1 VAIVQISRIT
11 NRKGLQE
18 DLPQPLAPAELGW
31 AVDSRQLF
39 IGPGTLAEGA
49 PDQNNNV
56 EILTEYS
63 DILATQTA
71 YTYTGFAAT
80 GYSVQT
86 GPTAGSPISQPLQN
100 RLDSYCVVTDFGATG
115 NGITD
120 DTAAINRALYQLY
133 CREVNPQIRRSL
145 FFPAG
150 SYLITDTILVPPYAM
165 LYGEGPNSSI
175 LNFTVNAWTSAV
187 PYAAGVLVRSGSY
200 TAGSLTIGSTYTI
213 TAVGTTDFT
222 LIGASSNTPGVTFT
236 KNSTVGTGT
245 GTVTQYFRSN
255 FAVPIGTALNGT
267 IEGQYYWGNISSGA
281 ASSLPNYIMQTA
293 SSDNQQTG
301 VNIVSPYEPQNILVS
316 NMCMITDQFMNGLL
330 MERAHDCAFT
340 NVTIQGPL
348 TTSTLTSSTDN
359 SAAVNWASTS
369 ALVNNHINFDNCS
382 FKGFTYGTNTA
393 QQIEGIT
400 ISNCKFDT
408 LYQGVYLGGLT
419 PVDGGPTG
427 VRLIS
432 NMFDNIYVEGVV
444 IDGVSLNTTTN
455 NVFYDVGN
463 HFNGASLAASA
474 IIDID
479 TDNNVCLGDMFERT
493 TAQSATYPRIK
504 LNNTASIAMENGYR
518 LQQGTYK
525 RESGVLFTLVNNVAV
540 AAQILTFNAVAVA
553 AVQINYTIV
562 RGSAVRTG
570 TYTIVRSTDGGSTNL
585 NGSDATT
592 GVENI
597 SPGVTFSVTESSSTV
612 VWKYT
617 TTNTGDNGTLSYS
630 VTYLA

>member
-1 VAIVQISRIT
+1 MAIVQISRIT
-11 NRKGLQE
+11 NRKGLEE

-31 AVDSRQLF
+31 AVDTRQLY
-39 IGPGTLAEGA
+39 IGPGTLAEGS
-49 PDQNNNV
+49 PDERNNV

-71 YTYTGFAAT
+71 YTYSGFAAT
-80 GYSVQT
+80 GYTAQT
-86 GPTAGSPISQPLQN
+86 GVTAGSPVSQSLQS

-115 NGITD
+115 NGTTD
-120 DTAAINRALYQLY
+120 DTAAINRALNQLY
-133 CREVNPQIRRSL
+133 CVQANPQIRRSL

-150 SYLITDTILVPPYAM
+150 NYLITNTILVPPYAM
-165 LYGEGPNSSI
+165 LYGEGPESSI
-175 LNFTVNAWTSAV
+175 LNFFVTAWTNTVA
-187 PYAAGVLVRSGSY
+187 YAAGVLVKSGGLY
-200 TAGSLTIGSTYTI
+200 Y
-213 TAVGTTDFT
+213 
-222 LIGASSNTPGVTFT
+222 
-236 KNSTVGTGT
+236 
-245 GTVTQYFRSN
+245 RSN
-255 FAVPIGTALNGT
+255 FAVPVGTALT
-267 IEGQYYWGNISSGA
+267 STVSGQYYWGNITSGA
-281 ASSLPNYIMQTA
+281 ANGLPGYIMQTA
-293 SSDNQQTG
+293 SSNGQQTG

-316 NMCMITDQFMNGLL
+316 NMSMVTNQIMDGML
-330 MERAHDCAFT
+330 MEYAHDCAFT
-340 NVTIQGPL
+340 NVSIQGVL
-348 TTSTLTSSTDN
+348 TTSELDSAADDIAAVRWSSTP
-359 SAAVNWASTS
+359 S
-369 ALVNNHINFDNCS
+369 LVTNHVNFDNCS
-382 FKGFTYGTNTA
+382 FSGFTYGTNTD
-393 QQIEGIT
+393 QQIEGVT

-408 LYQGVYLGGLT
+408 LYQGAYLGGAT
-419 PVDGGPTG
+419 PVNGGPTG

-432 NMFDNIYVEGVV
+432 NVFDNIYVEGIV
-444 IDGVSLNTTTN
+444 IEGVSLNTTTN

-463 HFNGASLAASA
+463 NFNGSAIPASS

-479 TDNNVCLGDMFERT
+479 TANNVCLGDMFERT
-493 TAQSATYPRIK
+493 TAQAGTLYPRIE
-504 LNNTASIAMENGYR
+504 LNDTASIAMENGYR

-525 RESGVLFTLVNNVAV
+525 RESGVQFTLVNNVSV

-570 TYTIVRSTDGGSTNL
+570 TYTIVRSTDGGSANL

-597 SPGVTFSVTESSSTV
+597 SPGVTFSVTESSNTV